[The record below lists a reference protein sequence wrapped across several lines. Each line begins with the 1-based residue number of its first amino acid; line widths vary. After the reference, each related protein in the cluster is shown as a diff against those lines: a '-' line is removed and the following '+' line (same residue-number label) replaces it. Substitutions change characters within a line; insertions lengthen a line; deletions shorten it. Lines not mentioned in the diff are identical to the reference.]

1 MSGKQEIRT
10 TDSYAPVGPYSQG
23 LVAGDFVYTAGV
35 GPLDAAT
42 GEVVGDDVA
51 EQTHK
56 TLRNLGAILA
66 AHGLTFDDVVKS
78 TVHLQNLKEDFAAYN
93 EVYRT
98 YFTEPY
104 PVRTTVG
111 SQLLDI
117 LVEIDFVA
125 YKGQ

>member
-1 MSGKQEIRT
+1 MQEIRT

-23 LVAGDFVYTAGV
+23 LVVGDFVYTAGV
-35 GPLDAAT
+35 GPLDAVT
-42 GEVVGDDVA
+42 GEVVGVDVA

-56 TLRNLGAILA
+56 TLQNLGAILA
-66 AHGLTFDDVVKS
+66 AHGLTFAHVVKS

-93 EVYRT
+93 EVYKS